1 MTPRERWRRAV
12 RALPIALALATQ
24 LSCAGTY
31 YDRYRSAH
39 PGWEPDFPKLGV
51 GIDEAVASLY
61 APLDRQNTHALV
73 KRLRILGL
81 GTDPWESIPES
92 SLEDGSFRPDPARLY
107 VVVAEIQCFWSD
119 RRVGYW
125 SHGEAFAWYLFQ
137 ELRLAAWRHTIFD
150 RLCRSERKRQGSV
163 HSVPGFEEKLREL
176 LDAPPAPEE

>member
-1 MTPRERWRRAV
+1 VHLSRLL
-12 RALPIALALATQ
+12 LPIPLALY
-24 LSCAGTY
+24 LSCASTY

-51 GIDEAVASLY
+51 GVDEAVASLY
-61 APLDRQNTHALV
+61 APLEHEKTHAIV

-81 GTDPWESIPES
+81 GSEPWETIPEAA
-92 SLEDGSFRPDPARLY
+92 LEDGSFRPDPARLY
-107 VVVAEIQCFWSD
+107 VVATEIDCFWSD

-137 ELRLAAWRHTIFD
+137 ELRLAAWRHVVFD
-150 RLCRSERKRQGSV
+150 RFCRSERKRQGSV

-176 LDAPPAPEE
+176 LEAPPTPEE